1 MWLSNPVSLFDFME
15 SPVVDIFSVRTEVLS
30 VQPMAAALNYFS
42 TQSCIHA
49 PQVTLIEFGTCTLVY
64 LLGIV
69 LIISCVSLI
78 SDFNHIEIS
87 WGGAVAHVRSNKR
100 PVSLYTCL
108 WLWILWG
115 RNLYLAKSLD
125 LKFHGTVVLILKA
138 PLIRNNHRFILLRK
152 EPVIKPYL
160 SIRNQPAC
168 EMRVVVTLCSSIIL
182 PNVEFGWNII
192 AYWYDDLCYHYQA
205 VFHE

>member
-1 MWLSNPVSLFDFME
+1 MQLYSSPLLQIQGLSGLWSLCLKFKKHLTTRPYFETKNTSLIQDRDCCLLSEILIYLLITRQHWMWLSNPVSLFDFME

-49 PQVTLIEFGTCTLVY
+49 PQVTLIEFGTCTVVY

-108 WLWILWG
+108 
-115 RNLYLAKSLD
+115 
-125 LKFHGTVVLILKA
+125 
-138 PLIRNNHRFILLRK
+138 
-152 EPVIKPYL
+152 
-160 SIRNQPAC
+160 
-168 EMRVVVTLCSSIIL
+168 
-182 PNVEFGWNII
+182 
-192 AYWYDDLCYHYQA
+192 
-205 VFHE
+205 